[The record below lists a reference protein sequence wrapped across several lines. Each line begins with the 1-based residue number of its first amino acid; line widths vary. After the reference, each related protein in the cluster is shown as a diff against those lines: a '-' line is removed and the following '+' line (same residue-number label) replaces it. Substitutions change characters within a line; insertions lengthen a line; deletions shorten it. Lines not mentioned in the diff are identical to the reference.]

1 MKEKEAYNQI
11 LLKKTVENL
20 KKNFFDV
27 YVFNHK
33 EEVIE
38 KLKEIIRK
46 KSIIGYGGSRTLEEI
61 GFFEHFNKNDYP
73 NLLDRRDSSLNF
85 EQRREL
91 QIKSLSSDVFLSSAN
106 AISQSGDLVLID
118 KWGNRNAG
126 LTFGPKKRIVIAGV
140 NKITKDLESAID
152 RAKNKAAV
160 LNNIRFNTK
169 NPCVEAGKCC
179 NCKNEESLCSVTTII
194 SKSQPP
200 KSIIVFL
207 INEELGF

>member
-152 RAKNKAAV
+152 RAKK
-160 LNNIRFNTK
+160 
-169 NPCVEAGKCC
+169 
-179 NCKNEESLCSVTTII
+179 
-194 SKSQPP
+194 
-200 KSIIVFL
+200 
-207 INEELGF
+207 